1 MTRSAALPRLLLA
14 VAALAVATPAPAP
27 AAEPEVRVLKEGY
40 KAGFRDCAAAAEKVV
55 RFIHE
60 DDSAYGYIATW
71 ATKKTN
77 ESMLG
82 AVTSESYADGQGVTT
97 FSAVKAASG
106 GCDVSATQT
115 LMIPEKPCDELRK
128 ASFADWKDYTEIDG
142 LPVLSDPRDPNASLT
157 LMPIGKTGCVLVKHL
172 IAFGVE

>member
-1 MTRSAALPRLLLA
+1 MIRRALLIL
-14 VAALAVATPAPAP
+14 AALAVATPAPAAAP
-27 AAEPEVRVLKEGY
+27 AEEPGVRALKEGY

-55 RFIHE
+55 RFFHE
-60 DDSAYGYIATW
+60 DDAAYGFIATW
-71 ATKKTN
+71 ATQKTN

-128 ASFADWKDYTEIDG
+128 AAFADWKDYTEIGG

-157 LMPIGKTGCVLVKHL
+157 LMPIGKTGCVLVRNL